1 VAEPV
6 TPSDPPMKPDIVDVI
21 PVETIEPLMARH
33 ERELRS
39 MRLELE
45 EALREAEAAEHALN
59 THPAAAVFDD
69 AFEADV
75 LAHVA
80 RTVADLGRDRTV
92 IPTVPDPAAPGR
104 LPAEGHDDMV
114 PVADRNPETLV
125 SPSIGSSGPVSN
137 ASSPPRP
144 RTVVVDRGAPRTV
157 VVDRGRPAQGPA
169 PTPPS
174 APPTPSP
181 PSEPV
186 FAADPGAEQYI
197 NWQASKD
204 SLVDANHNGTV
215 PDRRGSRKTKGSHAS
230 RLPARLLIQA
240 GVVIVIIA
248 LLLLKLG

>member
-1 VAEPV
+1 
-6 TPSDPPMKPDIVDVI
+6 MKPDIVDVI

-33 ERELRS
+33 ERELGS

-80 RTVADLGRDRTV
+80 RSVADLRRDRSV
-92 IPTVPDPAAPGR
+92 MPTGGVPEPAAPVG
-104 LPAEGHDDMV
+104 LPAERHGDMA

-125 SPSIGSSGPVSN
+125 SPSIGSPGPASN
-137 ASSPPRP
+137 TSSPPRP
-144 RTVVVDRGAPRTV
+144 RTVVVDRGVSRTV
-157 VVDRGRPAQGPA
+157 VVDRGRPAEVPA

-174 APPTPSP
+174 APPTPQP
-181 PSEPV
+181 LSEPV

-197 NWQASKD
+197 NWQAGKD
-204 SLVDANHNGTV
+204 SLVDANHNGSV
-215 PDRRGSRKTKGSHAS
+215 PDRRGTRKTKGSHAS